1 MSKLRNCTGVLLVL
15 ALGTQQSILATD
27 VLAANTTGLN
37 LSVDRLR
44 QQFQPPESTLQIAQ
58 ANNTIYVSPSADSS
72 GDGSQAA
79 PFRTITAALN
89 SSLPPGTVIQLAN
102 GTYSAA
108 SGEVFPLKIPT
119 GVILRGDPSNKGAG
133 IIIRGGGRF
142 VSPTFAS
149 QNVAIAVGSQAQV
162 EGITLSNTN
171 PRGYGLWVESSKNV
185 TIADNTF
192 TSNTHDGVFLTG
204 SANAAI
210 ANNLFTR
217 NTGSGIS
224 AVGLSTGEI
233 TGNTFDNTGFGLSI
247 GQRSQ
252 VVLIDNR
259 IINNVDGIVISNDAQ
274 PTLRGNLIANNN
286 RNGLVVLRGSNGQTG
301 PDLGITSNP
310 GKNVFRDNREK
321 DINNASDIA
330 LIAAGNQINPSRVN
344 GALNIYAST
353 SPVILPERIVEPPRI
368 PSITP
373 RTSIAPV
380 SPRINPAVVPS
391 QDPLPVVVLPT
402 EPPQTTQSPIVPVEP
417 STTPSTG
424 NPVRSTTVP
433 SIATSTA
440 PTSILIERDFSP
452 VRSTTGSTNVYTPT
466 PVAPRVAM
474 DPRTGKPIQFRVV
487 VPLTSPLIAE
497 RVRAI
502 VPDAFLNPSRSQ
514 IQVGAYSDRKDAD
527 AQVQKLSQS
536 GVKAIVEPFNR

>member
-1 MSKLRNCTGVLLVL
+1 MSKLRNCTGALLLL
-15 ALGTQQSILATD
+15 ALGAQQSILATD
-27 VLAANTTGLN
+27 VLAANTTGMN
-37 LSVDRLR
+37 PPVDRLR

-58 ANNTIYVSPSADSS
+58 ANNAIYVSPNADSS

-89 SSLPPGTVIQLAN
+89 SSLQPGTVIQLAS
-102 GTYSAA
+102 GTYSVA

-133 IIIRGGGRF
+133 IVIRGGGRF

-149 QNVAIAVGSQAQV
+149 QNVAIAVGSNAQV
-162 EGITLSNTN
+162 EGITVSNSN

-185 TIADNTF
+185 TIANNTF

-224 AVGLSTGEI
+224 AVGVSTGEI

-330 LIAAGNQINPSRVN
+330 LIAAGNQINSSRVN
-344 GALNIYAST
+344 GALNLYAST
-353 SPVILPERIVEPPRI
+353 SPVILPERIVEPPRV
-368 PSITP
+368 PSVPP
-373 RTSIAPV
+373 RTPIAPLV
-380 SPRINPAVVPS
+380 ARS
-391 QDPLPVVVLPT
+391 QDPVVIPT

-417 STTPSTG
+417 STTPPTG

-433 SIATSTA
+433 PVATSTA
-440 PTSILIERDFSP
+440 PTTILIERDLPP

-487 VPLTSPLIAE
+487 VPLTSPLLAE